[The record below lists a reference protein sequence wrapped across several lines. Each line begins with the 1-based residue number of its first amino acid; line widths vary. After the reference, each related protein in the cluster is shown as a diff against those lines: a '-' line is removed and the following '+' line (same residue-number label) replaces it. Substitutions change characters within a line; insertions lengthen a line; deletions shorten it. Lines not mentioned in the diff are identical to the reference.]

1 MKQVLIICSFFIA
14 TTMYSQ
20 NSTYQNK
27 VNEGFKALVQQDI
40 TTAITNFQDAYKID
54 SSKVEASYGLGVA
67 YNFFCQ
73 KAGSYCKES
82 LYFLNKAISI
92 DDNYRKCYYNRGCCK
107 AILLDYM
114 GAIDDFSYALK
125 KQPDNPTFYVGRGK
139 TYLMLNLKEKG
150 CVDIKKAAE
159 LNSSEAK
166 TLLHQACQK

>member
-92 DDNYRKCYYNRGCCK
+92 DSSYRKCYYNRGCCK
-107 AILLDYM
+107 AALMNYK
-114 GAIDDFSYALK
+114 GAIDDFSFAINKY
-125 KQPDNPTFYVGRGK
+125 PENPMFYISRGS
-139 TYLMLNLKEKG
+139 TYLKLNMKKEG
-150 CVDIKKAAE
+150 CADIKKAAE
-159 LNSSEAK
+159 LNSPAAK
-166 TLLHQACQK
+166 KLLQTQECK